1 MKFDVLKIT
10 PEMAEK
16 MLGRNVINRSISDR
30 NTATYAKLMKE
41 GNWSLTHQGVAFYED
56 GTLAD
61 GQHRLLG
68 IMRAGVPVEML
79 VVRGLKKSQAIHI
92 DTHRPRSKI
101 DGIKIGGLN
110 EWLTAKQIGMINLLA
125 SPKRLSTEEIL
136 SFADDMEVHIQA
148 ASECFVTNRRHLN
161 PSVILGALMLAHFYG
176 ERISKLRRFSEVLLS
191 GVSESPEE
199 RVIILAR
206 EAFMRNTNN
215 GETDKIEKLWKT
227 QKAIHSFCRGE
238 SVTRLFLPKEPVYP
252 YKELFNV

>member
-30 NTATYAKLMKE
+30 NAATYAKLMKE

-125 SPKRLSTEEIL
+125 APKRLSTEEIL
-136 SFADDMEVHIQA
+136 SFADDMEVHILA